1 MKETMSRHW
10 TSLLGALFIVTAF
23 ITLFKYSLDQGWI
36 TEVMKVGFGLLSGAG
51 IGIIGLKLAEHKPSS
66 LIGEI
71 MIGLGAC
78 VLYATF
84 AFAGIFYRLWDP
96 MTVMLGVSAVTAL
109 ISAYAFKY
117 RSRLLINIAMAG
129 ALLSPL
135 PMRPET
141 DQVFA
146 LFLYMLV
153 LNVAFFFLS
162 IARGWHELRIVSF
175 IGTWLMYIVYFL
187 HYNPSTEGLWSM
199 PIRYA
204 LAAFLFYTV
213 GLMVSSWLNKL
224 SFDGIDLYLNAAN
237 GIMFTFWALVILNHE
252 VPYGYILTFIGIVY
266 LLGSY
271 VIYIATQKITP
282 AAASFFL
289 TGLLLI
295 LVSLSS
301 IGGGYDSKPLFT
313 VLLWGFIS
321 AVAAV
326 VGRFKNWLPLSMASV
341 MTWFIVGCYWYI
353 VTWDTP
359 RGEWFGM
366 YVPFLN
372 WGAIAWILLAAI
384 GFYFSRTFVI
394 RDLPEQANR
403 IMGRIYAL
411 LSHLIVGG
419 LLTRQIE
426 NIFTEYMPGSHAVY
440 LALALSVS
448 WGCYSLL
455 LILWGAYYRQV
466 LFRWFGSVVL
476 VLVAIKAIFMDLSG
490 QEALYKVGVL
500 LILGLISFLITWI
513 NGKWRVQT
521 DAKTGI
527 AKQVTSDS

>member
-1 MKETMSRHW
+1 MKETMSKHW
-10 TSLLGALFIVTAF
+10 TSLLGALFVMTAF

-36 TEVMKVGFGLLSGAG
+36 TEAMKIGFGLLSGAG
-51 IGIIGLKLAEHKPSS
+51 IGVIGLKLAVRRPSS

-71 MIGLGAC
+71 MIGLSAC
-78 VLYATF
+78 ILYATF
-84 AFAGIFYRLWDP
+84 AFAGIFYRLWEP
-96 MTVMLGVSAVTAL
+96 MTVMLGMSAVTAL
-109 ISAYAFKY
+109 ISAYAYKY
-117 RSRLLINIAMAG
+117 SSRLLINIAMAG

-135 PMRPET
+135 LMRPET

-153 LNVAFFFLS
+153 INVAFFFLS
-162 IARGWHELRIVSF
+162 IVRGWHELRVVSF
-175 IGTWLMYIVYFL
+175 IGTWLMYIVYFI
-187 HYNPSTEGLWSM
+187 HYTPSTEGLWSM

-213 GLMVSSWLNKL
+213 GLMMSSWLNKL

-237 GIMFTFWALVILNHE
+237 GILFTFWALLILNHE
-252 VPYGYILTFIGIVY
+252 VSYGYILTFIGIVY

-271 VIYIATQKITP
+271 VIYIATEKITP

-289 TGLLLI
+289 VGLLLVLI
-295 LVSLSS
+295 SVSS
-301 IGGGYDSKPLFT
+301 IGGGYDSKPLVT
-313 VLLWGFIS
+313 VLLWGFI
-321 AVAAV
+321 AAAAAV
-326 VGRFKNWLPLSMASV
+326 IGRIKGWLMLSLASIMA
-341 MTWFIVGCYWYI
+341 WFIVGCYWYI

-372 WGAIAWILLAAI
+372 WGAIAWILLAAL
-384 GFYFSRTFVI
+384 GFYFSRTLVI
-394 RDLPEQANR
+394 PHLPEKANR
-403 IMGRIYAL
+403 ILGHVYAL
-411 LSHLIVGG
+411 LAHLIVGG

-455 LILWGAYYRQV
+455 LILWGAYYREV
-466 LFRWFGSVVL
+466 LFKWFGSFIL

-500 LILGLISFLITWI
+500 LTLGAISFVITWI
-513 NGKWRVQT
+513 NGKWRVQS
-521 DAKTGI
+521 DEKPSED
-527 AKQVTSDS
+527 KQATSDS